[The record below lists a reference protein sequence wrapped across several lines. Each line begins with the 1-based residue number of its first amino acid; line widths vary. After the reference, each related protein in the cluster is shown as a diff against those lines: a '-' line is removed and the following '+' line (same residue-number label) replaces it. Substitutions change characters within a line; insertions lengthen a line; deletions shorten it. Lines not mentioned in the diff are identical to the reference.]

1 MYPDVTKKRLN
12 ELITIKWEELTDRD
26 KQVYTQETLGELGS
40 ALYPQIFIKFEP
52 PPCQNVDIE
61 RSCTKRKREDLME
74 TNKKQGLMLL
84 SDPEV
89 VEEETALLRKVRD
102 VQFKVHLQEE
112 KNFVGEMENFL
123 CEGAKNDNEGVF
135 LSKTLDPEHLLSFI

>member
-1 MYPDVTKKRLN
+1 M
-12 ELITIKWEELTDRD
+12 
-26 KQVYTQETLGELGS
+26 
-40 ALYPQIFIKFEP
+40 
-52 PPCQNVDIE
+52 
-61 RSCTKRKREDLME
+61 TKRKREDLME
-74 TNKKQGLMLL
+74 TNKKQGLVLL

-112 KNFVGEMENFL
+112 ENFVGEMENFL
-123 CEGAKNDNEGVF
+123 CEGAKNDNESVL